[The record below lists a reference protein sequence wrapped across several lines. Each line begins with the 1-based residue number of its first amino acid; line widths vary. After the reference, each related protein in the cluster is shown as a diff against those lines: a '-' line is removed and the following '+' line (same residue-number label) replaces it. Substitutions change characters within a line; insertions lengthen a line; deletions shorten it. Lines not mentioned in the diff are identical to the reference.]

1 MHQEQELIA
10 IRNQLGL
17 LFGLNF
23 TESQD
28 SLLVKNLQNAATELG
43 LSSDL
48 SAIKSWLKKKS
59 FLPEESNM
67 LAKYLTIGE
76 TYFFREKAA
85 LKLFTEKIIPDL
97 SAKSLIDDGKPVKI
111 WSAGCSSGEEPYT
124 LAILLK
130 EANINL
136 KNLNISILATDLNVN
151 ALAKATKG
159 LYTEWSFRE
168 TSAEIKEKYFTKQNK
183 QYQIKKEIR
192 DMVVFKPLNLAT
204 ADFPVSENHT
214 DQIDVIFCRNV
225 LMYFWSE
232 TAKTIATKFYQALKP
247 EGWLITSQ
255 VELIDEYFS
264 VFSREHYANGIFY
277 QKKDKAV
284 VLNANNGRQSM
295 LAPKTNSFLKS
306 TKKPA
311 NRKVEHN
318 KKPFISSKAFSTSNK
333 ANAKADSQ
341 QSPQQLF
348 ESANYTAC
356 IEACEEKLKIQQDN
370 KQLRLLLVKSLA
382 NTGQLKQAAEE
393 AETLL
398 KADAINPDFLNI
410 FANILMEMEEW
421 DKAKNYLTKSLYIN
435 PDLLATHFNMGYVYQ
450 KLGKTKQAEKHF
462 QNLLKSLENMA
473 DNTIVSE
480 MDNMTAGRLK
490 ELTLMMAAL

>member
-1 MHQEQELIA
+1 MHQQQELFA

-23 TESQD
+23 TESQGGM
-28 SLLVKNLQNAATELG
+28 LVKNLQNAAAELG
-43 LSSDL
+43 LSTDL
-48 SAIKSWLKKKS
+48 SAIKSWLSKKS

-85 LKLFTEKIIPDL
+85 LQLLTEKIIPDL
-97 SAKSLIDDGKPVKI
+97 IAKNKPIKI
-111 WSAGCSSGEEPYT
+111 WSAGCSSGEEPYS

-130 EANINL
+130 ESNINL
-136 KNLNISILATDLNVN
+136 KSLNIRILATDLNTN

-168 TSAEIKEKYFTKQNK
+168 TSDELKEKYFTKHNK

-192 DMVVFKPLNLAT
+192 EMVEFRQLNLAT
-204 ADFPVSENHT
+204 EDFPAVANQT

-225 LMYFWSE
+225 LMYFWPE
-232 TAKTIATKFYQALKP
+232 TAKTIASKFHKALNP
-247 EGWLITSQ
+247 YGWLITSQ
-255 VELIDEYFS
+255 VELIDEYFAA
-264 VFSREHYANGIFY
+264 FAREQYANGIFY

-284 VLNANNGRQSM
+284 VVKVNNTRQSI
-295 LAPKTNSFLKS
+295 LAPQTNSLLKT
-306 TKKPA
+306 TKRSAKRTVEQKRKPS
-311 NRKVEHN
+311 
-318 KKPFISSKAFSTSNK
+318 ISSMALSTSNK
-333 ANAKADSQ
+333 INAKAASK
-341 QSPQQLF
+341 QSPEQLF
-348 ESANYTAC
+348 EAANYNAC
-356 IEACEEKLKIQQDN
+356 IEACKEALKIQPHN
-370 KQLRLLLVKSLA
+370 KEPRLLLIKSLA

-398 KADAINPDFLNI
+398 KADAINPEVLNI
-410 FANILMEMEEW
+410 YANILIELQEW